1 MNAAHFHLIVNH
13 LPLFAALFG
22 GAILAV
28 GLLRK
33 QETLTRVGLVLAVL
47 TGIAAFV
54 AVQSGERA
62 EEIAESVPGVLE
74 DAIHEHEEAAE
85 AALFVSILLGVVALG
100 ALVAPERHAAFKRG
114 ATIGSLVLTLV
125 AFGLI
130 GRAANLGGFIRH
142 SEISAVSA
150 GGSSEDGERSEDGED
165 HEEGRN
171 EGLGAQGGAP

>member
-22 GAILAV
+22 GTILAV

-33 QETLTRVGLVLAVL
+33 QEALTRVGLVLAVL

-54 AVQSGERA
+54 AVESGERA
-62 EEIAESVPGVLE
+62 EEIAEDVAGVVE
-74 DAIHEHEEAAE
+74 ATIHDHEEAAE
-85 AALFVSILLGVVALG
+85 AALFASILLGVVALA
-100 ALVAPERHAAFKRG
+100 ALVVPERHAAFKRA

-142 SEISAVSA
+142 TEISTVS
-150 GGSSEDGERSEDGED
+150 R
-165 HEEGRN
+165 
-171 EGLGAQGGAP
+171 L